1 MKIVIIGSGNVATVL
16 GRRMGQS
23 GHEIM
28 QVFSRNGEHAV
39 SLADELGCPW
49 SAEWTEIRRA
59 EELYLVAISDDALAG
74 LRERLVLPGKVVV
87 HTAGAISRNVLQ
99 GVAEN
104 YGVLYPLQSLRASIQ
119 AIPEIPL
126 LVDGNDPV
134 TLERISDFARTIS
147 GQVQAADDEN
157 RLKLH
162 LAGVIVNNFGNHLY
176 ALTAAFCRQ
185 EGIAFDLLLPLIGET
200 AGRLAHTDPWDAQT
214 GPAIRGDRATIG
226 AHLKLL
232 DNYKDIKELYELMTF
247 QIQEL
252 HKKA

>member
-39 SLADELGCPW
+39 PLADELGCPW
-49 SAEWTEIRRA
+49 SAEWTEISHA
-59 EELYLVAISDDALAG
+59 AELYLVAISDDALAG
-74 LRERLVLPGKVVV
+74 LGERLALPGKLVV
-87 HTAGAISRNVLQ
+87 HTAGAISRNVLR
-99 GVAEN
+99 GVTEN
-104 YGVLYPLQSLRASIQ
+104 YGVLYPLQSLRAAIR

-147 GQVQAADDEN
+147 GQVQVADDKT

-162 LAGVIVNNFGNHLY
+162 LAGVIVNNFSNHLY

-200 AGRLAHTDPWDAQT
+200 AGRLAHTDPRDAQT

-226 AHLKLL
+226 EHLKLL
-232 DNYKDIKELYELMTF
+232 DNYKDIKELYKLMTF

-252 HKKA
+252 HKKD